1 MSGKM
6 NRRNFLKTM
15 GWGGA
20 GAALTGCDLPS
31 TVTLEEGKEEVVSYL
46 MPEEYVIPGVG
57 VWYASTCTQC
67 SAGCAI
73 HGRVR
78 EGRVLKLEGNP
89 DASLNNGKLCMMGQA
104 GVQGHYSP
112 DRVTKPMVR
121 KGDSLSET
129 SWENATTLLQ
139 EKLGAVSGDR
149 FAWFTGTVSG
159 HQSALVS
166 NHLEAMGSKQHFVHE
181 VVNNSVSQAVNR
193 DMFGEAN
200 PRVRIDKASMVL
212 SFGADFMGASLSPVH
227 YAGQYAKFRTK
238 EQRGLLV
245 QVESKMSLTGGSAD
259 FWLPIKPGTEGILA
273 LGIAN
278 LLLNKIKLSD
288 AGIPEDVRKLIDD
301 HNITEVARTTGI
313 AGHRIQR
320 VTQLLTERSPS
331 LVLAGPSV
339 EGHAHGYASTAAVMM
354 LNHILGNVNKT
365 IESAGEFPFAQLM
378 AKQGGTADLI
388 AFADAAKGEKLDAV
402 IFYGSNP
409 IYTAPY
415 ALRLKESMSKIGFK
429 LAISQFMDETAM
441 AADLVLPLASPLEDW
456 GTQVPQHQAE
466 NSVIHVQQPLMEK
479 LSTETRGFGDIL
491 LSLLKQRNND
501 EYGKFED
508 YYAYL
513 RHAFAAMPGSVKNN
527 AVSNNEFWNN
537 ALQKGVI
544 DVASDTGSLKSNVI
558 SFTTPASKGEGKGA
572 STGSLTL
579 IPSPRLGL
587 YDGRHANLP
596 WLQEAPDQISK
607 VVWDSWAEIHP
618 DTAEKNGIGSG
629 DLIRLD
635 SLHGKI
641 ELRAVLFK
649 GVHRDAIAVPLGQGH
664 EAYGRY
670 AKDLGQNPLTILD
683 ATTDVKTGELAMYS
697 TQVNVTRIGP
707 SDPLGIVRIG
717 AGSGDSQAGRK
728 LVVTV
733 PAKQTSGKG
742 GA

>member
-20 GAALTGCDLPS
+20 GAALTGCDLPT

-89 DASLNNGKLCMMGQA
+89 DASLNSGKLCMMGQA

-112 DRVTKPMVR
+112 DRVTKPMLR
-121 KGDSLSET
+121 SGDSLSET
-129 SWENATTLLQ
+129 SWDNAMALLQ
-139 EKLGAVSGDR
+139 EKLGTVSGDR
-149 FAWFTGTVSG
+149 FAWFTSTIGG

-166 NHLEAMGSKQHFVHE
+166 NHLEAMDSKQHYVHE

-200 PRVRIDKASMVL
+200 PRVRIDKAAMVL
-212 SFGADFMGASLSPVH
+212 SFGADFMGAGLSPVH
-227 YAGQYAKFRTK
+227 YAGQYAKFRTNK
-238 EQRGLLV
+238 QRGLLV

-259 FWLPIKPGTEGILA
+259 LWLPIKPGTEGVLA
-273 LGIAN
+273 LGMAN
-278 LLLNKIKLSD
+278 LLLNKIKVSD
-288 AGIPEDVRKLIDD
+288 AGIPDDVRKLVDD
-301 HNITEVARTTGI
+301 YDITKVAKITDV

-339 EGHAHGYASTAAVMM
+339 EGHAHGYASVAAVMM
-354 LNHILGNVNKT
+354 LNHILGNVGKT
-365 IESAGEFPFAQLM
+365 IESSGQFPFPQLM
-378 AKQGGTADLI
+378 AKQGGTADLL
-388 AFADAAKGEKLDAV
+388 AFSEAAKAEKLDAV

-409 IYTAPY
+409 VYSAPQSLGL
-415 ALRLKESMSKIGFK
+415 AEAMSKIGFK
-429 LAISQFMDETAM
+429 VAVSQFMDETTK
-441 AADLVLPLASPLEDW
+441 AADLVLPVASYLEDW
-456 GTQVPQHQAE
+456 GTQVPMHQSE
-466 NSVIHVQQPLMEK
+466 NNAIHVQQPLMEK
-479 LSTETRGFGDIL
+479 LYADPKGLGDIL

-513 RHAFAAMPGSVKNN
+513 RNAFAAMPAAVKNN
-527 AVSNNEFWNN
+527 AASNNEFWNN

-544 DVASDTGSLKSNVI
+544 DVASTNNNLKSTVV
-558 SFTTPASKGEGKGA
+558 SFADPVSASANEGA
-572 STGSLTL
+572 LML
-579 IPSPRLGL
+579 VPSPRLGL

-607 VVWDSWAEIHP
+607 VVWDSWAEMHP
-618 DTAEKNGIGSG
+618 DTAAKNNIENGDMIGVASQQG
-629 DLIRLD
+629 N
-635 SLHGKI
+635 I
-641 ELRAVLFK
+641 ELRVVLTK
-649 GVHRDAIAVPLGQGH
+649 SIHRDAIAVPLGQGH

-670 AKDLGQNPLTILD
+670 AKDLGENPLKILD
-683 ATTDVKTGELAMYS
+683 ATTDAKTGELAMYS
-697 TQVNVTRIGP
+697 TQVSVKRIGP

-728 LVVTV
+728 LVGTV
-733 PAKQTSGKG
+733 PVEQVRRTEGT
-742 GA
+742 

>member
-1 MSGKM
+1 MSGTM

-20 GAALTGCDLPS
+20 GAALTGCDLP
-31 TVTLEEGKEEVVSYL
+31 TTITLEEGKEEVVSYL

-89 DASLNNGKLCMMGQA
+89 EASLNNGKICMMGQA

-121 KGDSLSET
+121 NGDTLTET
-129 SWENATTLLQ
+129 SWDNAMALLQ

-149 FAWFTGTVSG
+149 FAWFTGTISG

-166 NHLEAMGSKQHFVHE
+166 NHLDAMGSKQHYVHE

-200 PRVRIDKASMVL
+200 PRVRIDKAAMVV

-238 EQRGLLV
+238 KERGLLV
-245 QVESKMSLTGGSAD
+245 QIESKMSLTGGSAD
-259 FWLPIKPGTEGILA
+259 LWLPIKPGTEGVLA
-273 LGIAN
+273 LGMAN
-278 LLLNKIKLSD
+278 LLLNKIKVSD
-288 AGIPEDVRKLIDD
+288 AGIPNGVRKLIDEYD
-301 HNITEVARTTGI
+301 ISKVAKITGV

-320 VTQLLTERSPS
+320 VAQLLTERSPS

-339 EGHAHGYASTAAVMM
+339 EGHAHGYASVAAVMM
-354 LNHILGNVNKT
+354 LNHILGNVGKT
-365 IESAGEFPFAQLM
+365 IESSGQFPFPQLM
-378 AKQGGTADLI
+378 AKQGGTADLL
-388 AFADAAKGEKLDAV
+388 AFAEAAKAEKLDAV
-402 IFYGSNP
+402 VFYGSNP
-409 IYTAPY
+409 VYSAPK
-415 ALRLKESMSKIGFK
+415 ALELNEAMSKVGFK
-429 LAISQFMDETAM
+429 VAISQFMDETTEV
-441 AADLVLPLASPLEDW
+441 ADLVLPVASYLEDW
-456 GTQVPQHQAE
+456 GTQVPMQQSE
-466 NSVIHVQQPLMEK
+466 NSAIHVQQPLMEK
-479 LSTETRGFGDIL
+479 LYEDSKGLGDIL

-513 RHAFAAMPGSVKNN
+513 RNAFAAMPAAVKNN
-527 AVSNNEFWNN
+527 TTNNNEFWNN
-537 ALQKGVI
+537 TLQKGVI
-544 DVASDTGSLKSNVI
+544 DVASSGGKLKSTVV
-558 SFTTPASKGEGKGA
+558 SFADPVSESANADG
-572 STGSLTL
+572 LTL
-579 IPSPRLGL
+579 VPSPRLGL

-607 VVWDSWAEIHP
+607 VVWDSWAEMHP
-618 DTAEKNGIGSG
+618 TTAEKLGISNLDLVEVSSAQGSVT
-629 DLIRLD
+629 
-635 SLHGKI
+635 
-641 ELRAVLFK
+641 LRVVLLKSMHVDAV
-649 GVHRDAIAVPLGQGH
+649 AVPLGQGH

-670 AKDLGQNPLTILD
+670 AKGLGVNPLQILD
-683 ATTDVKTGELAMYS
+683 ATTDNKTGELAMYS
-697 TQVNVTRIGP
+697 TRVTVKSVGP
-707 SDPLGIVRIG
+707 ADSLSIVRMG
-717 AGSGDSQAGRK
+717 TGSGDSQAGRK
-728 LVVTV
+728 LVATV
-733 PAKQTSGKG
+733 PVEQLRRTEGS
-742 GA
+742 